1 MAIRRGLSEEWG
13 TLHAAECS
21 LGRRVREVAPL
32 VSTRISPESVN
43 LGGKN
48 NIEKEGCRAD
58 GVDDGGVQTILC
70 YLQVCVCVGG
80 CPQK

>member
-1 MAIRRGLSEEWG
+1 MPGTAPAALCAKCKTGHLLNGNQERPGEEWG

-21 LGRRVREVAPL
+21 PGRRVREVAPL

-48 NIEKEGCRAD
+48 NNEKEGCR
-58 GVDDGGVQTILC
+58 DDWC
-70 YLQVCVCVGG
+70 
-80 CPQK
+80 